1 MIAASA
7 LLAGLV
13 GARTAGAETEADR
26 LFREGRSD
34 LDRGDYDS
42 ACEKFERSYA
52 VDPEHAGGGVV
63 GNLADCEEHFEHFAK
78 AWRLWNDAE
87 LRWRRAGIPQKARF
101 AQDRATV
108 VAEKATTVVIGVS
121 DPTAPGLAITVNGE
135 RVAPAKTIRT
145 VVDPGNVEVV
155 ASARGAATFRRTRSG
170 SAGET
175 VVVEIRL
182 AATDTNTIATERRRS
197 RVYTAWGLGAGAV
210 AAGIAGLSF
219 ALVGRSDFNAAVTED
234 CGGNVDA
241 CSPDGA
247 RRVNAARRLGNIG
260 TGFGIAAGAL
270 AATAVIVYLTAPR
283 DVVIAP
289 TASPGAIG
297 VAVAKRF

>member
-145 VVDPGNVEVV
+145 VVDPGAVDVSAT
-155 ASARGAATFRRTRSG
+155 ASGAAPFHRARTAA
-170 SAGET
+170 AGET

-182 AATDTNTIATERRRS
+182 ASSGTAVITERRKS
-197 RVYTAWGLGAGAV
+197 RVQLAWLLGGTASASAL
-210 AAGIAGLSF
+210 AGLSF
-219 ALVGRSDFNAAVTED
+219 ALVGKRRYDAAVTND
-234 CGGNVDA
+234 CGGDIDN
-241 CSPDGA
+241 CSDTGVT
-247 RRVNAARRLGNIG
+247 RVNAARRLADVG
-260 TGFGIAAGAL
+260 TGFGVAAFVV
-270 AATAVIVYLTAPR
+270 AASAVAVYFTAPR

-289 TASPGAIG
+289 TVSGGTLGLAVG
-297 VAVAKRF
+297 VRF